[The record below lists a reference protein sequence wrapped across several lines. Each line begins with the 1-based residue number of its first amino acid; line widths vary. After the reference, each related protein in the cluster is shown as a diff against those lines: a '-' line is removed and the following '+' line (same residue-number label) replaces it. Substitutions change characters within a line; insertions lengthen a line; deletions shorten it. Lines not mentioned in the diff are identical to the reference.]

1 MIKKLAWDTFKNTGN
16 INTFLE
22 LIEFENAEKNLLVDG
37 NRNMKQDIS
46 IDTQKFAD
54 QPNIVSAQNINSIN
68 EIQKRTN

>member
-22 LIEFENAEKNLLVDG
+22 FIEFENAEKNLMADNG
-37 NRNMKQDIS
+37 RNMKQS
-46 IDTQKFAD
+46 IYNDS
-54 QPNIVSAQNINSIN
+54 IINN